1 MRFCEVPIDVRG
13 LSGHAGVVQME
24 AKSRREWI
32 CHVTMKLSSPSV
44 WVYMAPIRIT
54 FEYVNLSVAPCSVNR
69 AIYDAL
75 TSKSSLVLYGF
86 KSPNWQLD
94 AV

>member
-1 MRFCEVPIDVRG
+1 M
-13 LSGHAGVVQME
+13 L
-24 AKSRREWI
+24 
-32 CHVTMKLSSPSV
+32 
-44 WVYMAPIRIT
+44 
-54 FEYVNLSVAPCSVNR
+54 NLSVAPCSKNR
-69 AIYDAL
+69 KFYDAE